1 MYILY
6 HAKQQMVSQILYLFF
21 KYNSLKIFIVMNE
34 GKQYIPELCKLRLIK
49 MTVTLNYCL
58 LLLILSTHNIYLLA
72 FLKNTSTN
80 SFCCSA
86 ITWKSL
92 TDGIKL
98 ASMVWMFDKQN
109 IKLRNTESRIKQHL
123 LQKKLSKTA
132 YPKYLREQIIHVNK
146 KLCKYQAWQK
156 NKNNY
161 EIVMRSL

>member
-1 MYILY
+1 MLAILFFIFVHIHVSSNYMYILY

-58 LLLILSTHNIYLLA
+58 LLLILSTHHIYLLA
-72 FLKNTSTN
+72 FLINTSTN

-109 IKLRNTESRIKQHL
+109 IKIRNTDSRIKQHL
-123 LQKKLSKTA
+123 MQKRFSKTA
-132 YPKYLREQIIHVNK
+132 
-146 KLCKYQAWQK
+146 
-156 NKNNY
+156 
-161 EIVMRSL
+161 

>member
-1 MYILY
+1 
-6 HAKQQMVSQILYLFF
+6 MVSQILYLFF

-86 ITWKSL
+86 IT
-92 TDGIKL
+92 
-98 ASMVWMFDKQN
+98 
-109 IKLRNTESRIKQHL
+109 
-123 LQKKLSKTA
+123 
-132 YPKYLREQIIHVNK
+132 
-146 KLCKYQAWQK
+146 
-156 NKNNY
+156 
-161 EIVMRSL
+161 

>member
-1 MYILY
+1 MLAILFFIFVHIHVSSNYMYILY

-58 LLLILSTHNIYLLA
+58 LLLILSTHHIYLLA

-109 IKLRNTESRIKQHL
+109 IKIRNTDSRIKQHL
-123 LQKKLSKTA
+123 MQKKVL
-132 YPKYLREQIIHVNK
+132 
-146 KLCKYQAWQK
+146 K
-156 NKNNY
+156 NCLAKILKRTEY
-161 EIVMRSL
+161 K